1 MNLKR
6 IAISLSFV
14 TLLIYGGLLISAFYF
29 FDVSTLKSV
38 ASKDKIFHAVW
49 VSVSAAS
56 IATVFAVLLAVPG
69 GYALSRYHFRFK
81 KGVDLMLELP
91 MIVSPA
97 AIGALL
103 LIFFQTPAGLYFRN
117 HVVDVVY
124 TFSGIV
130 LAQLVTVLGIAT
142 RMIKS
147 VFDEI
152 PVRYEQIARTLGASP
167 NRAFLKI
174 SLPLAKNGI
183 LYAVILTWAKA
194 IGEFGATITLA
205 GAMPMKTETLPTA
218 IYMSLSSA
226 DIAGAV
232 IVILMLFSIS
242 MFVLAA
248 TRYFLSENKRDDR
261 N

>member
-6 IAISLSFV
+6 VAISLSFV
-14 TLLIYGGLLISAFYF
+14 TLLLYGGLLISAFYF

-38 ASKDKIFHAVW
+38 ASKSKIIHAVC
-49 VSVSAAS
+49 VSIGAAS
-56 IATVFAVLLAVPG
+56 IATTLAILLAIPG
-69 GYALSRYHFRFK
+69 GYALSRYHFRLK
-81 KGVDLMLELP
+81 KLVDLMLELP

-103 LIFFQTPAGLYFRN
+103 LIFFQTPAGLYFRDQIL
-117 HVVDVVY
+117 DVVY

-130 LAQLVTVLGIAT
+130 LAQFVTVLGIAT
-142 RMIKS
+142 RMVKT

-152 PVRYEQIARTLGASP
+152 PRRYEQIARTLGASP

-183 LYAVILTWAKA
+183 LYAIILTWAKA

-218 IYMSLSSA
+218 IFMSLSSA

-232 IVILMLFSIS
+232 ILILILFSIS

-248 TRYFLSENKRDDR
+248 TRYFLTEKRRDDR